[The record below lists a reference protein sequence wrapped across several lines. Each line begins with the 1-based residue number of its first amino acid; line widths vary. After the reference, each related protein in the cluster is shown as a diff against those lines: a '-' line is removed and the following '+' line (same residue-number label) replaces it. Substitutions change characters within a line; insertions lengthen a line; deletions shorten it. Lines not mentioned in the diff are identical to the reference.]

1 MAIDRGPHDETFG
14 QRIQRLRREL
24 GRTQREVAGDLGLD
38 FTYLSKLENSRGE
51 PPSERTVRNLAGI
64 LKTDE
69 EELLALAGR
78 LPAELQARAHQDPE
92 FAMFLRRLP
101 DASKE
106 DLREMYRRLR
116 PPSPDR

>member
-1 MAIDRGPHDETFG
+1 MATDRSPQDESFG

-24 GRTQREVAGDLGLD
+24 GRTQREVAADLGLD
-38 FTYLSKLENSRGE
+38 FTYLSKLENARGE
-51 PPSERTVRNLAGI
+51 PPSEKTVRKLAEI
-64 LKTDE
+64 LQTDE